1 LTQNEITGRSPTA
14 VDLTF
19 SNGTAVLEFFIC
31 RVCIYNLERRI
42 TLNRKFVFTIVL
54 AVAIFI
60 VVPRAAA
67 QAQAQ
72 PTAAQAPSAN
82 AQQELNQDV
91 KLLREDIRAKKKQLI
106 ATNLTLTPDQ
116 ATKFWPLYDQYTAE
130 LVQINNE
137 KYAVLKEY
145 ATSWGSLT
153 DEQALSLTNRALAVD
168 RQVAELRI
176 KYVPIFNKAVPGK
189 TTASF
194 FQLDR
199 RIQAMIDMQLAAQ
212 VPLVQTQ
219 DSGASPS
226 SN

>member
-1 LTQNEITGRSPTA
+1 M
-14 VDLTF
+14 
-19 SNGTAVLEFFIC
+19 
-31 RVCIYNLERRI
+31 
-42 TLNRKFVFTIVL
+42 NRKFVFTTVL
-54 AVAIFI
+54 AVAVFI
-60 VVPRAAA
+60 VIPRAAA
-67 QAQAQ
+67 QAQAE
-72 PTAAQAPSAN
+72 PAAAQAPSAN

-106 ATNLTLTPDQ
+106 AANLNLTPDQ

-168 RQVAELRI
+168 QKVAALRI

-212 VPLVQTQ
+212 IPLVQSQ
-219 DSGASPS
+219 DSNPSPS